1 MLRIEHLTKRYKGG
15 KTAVSDLS
23 LHVRPGDIYGFIG
36 RNGAGKTTTIKCVV
50 GIHEFDAG
58 EIRVDGLSV
67 RKEALECKKRLA
79 YLPDNPELYE
89 YLTGIQYLNFMADV
103 FQLSAGERR
112 EAIKREAEDF
122 GIYDTLGDLISS
134 YSHGMKQKLAII
146 GGLIHRPGLLILDEP
161 FVGLDPEAAL
171 KLKEKMKALCAEGS
185 AVFFSTH
192 VLDVAEK
199 LCSRIAIISGGKLV
213 LEGETGQVLGNRSL
227 EQIFMEGAVNA
238 QTDQTVNGD

>member
-199 LCSRIAIISGGKLV
+199 LCSRIAIISGGSWCWR
-213 LEGETGQVLGNRSL
+213 GRPGRCWG
-227 EQIFMEGAVNA
+227 
-238 QTDQTVNGD
+238 TDPWSRFSWRWR